1 MLFGADTDDLRG
13 DTLAMFEELLWLIC
27 LLGTENRKTPGVIE
41 VFKPQKVHTQRS
53 KQCANSVLLMQIQI
67 FFA

>member
-27 LLGTENRKTPGVIE
+27 LLGTENRKTPGVIG
-41 VFKPQKVHTQRS
+41 VFKPQIKSTH
-53 KQCANSVLLMQIQI
+53 SVPNNVQIQ
-67 FFA
+67 FF